1 MDGENV
7 DQQVQHQCGS
17 PFRSSCFEYGELNEH
32 VFSVHRRKYTQRL
45 QEQEEHI
52 ETLVIK
58 VNNLEK
64 QKSRLQSEVEVLI
77 IDLEKANNTARELQ
91 KRVEH
96 YERVNIELKSRL
108 DETLQVNTA
117 NNLLSSCQIIK
128 IHPGQNEI
136 SPILLVAVIF
146 NRKTMSESCKQEDQ
160 FNEKQYSQKE

>member
-1 MDGENV
+1 MLINKFNTSV
-7 DQQVQHQCGS
+7 DH
-17 PFRSSCFEYGELNEH
+17 RSGVLVLSMVNYTNMF
-32 VFSVHRRKYTQRL
+32 FSVHRRKYTQRL

-117 NNLLSSCQIIK
+117 NELLLSCQII
-128 IHPGQNEI
+128 N
-136 SPILLVAVIF
+136 SSWS
-146 NRKTMSESCKQEDQ
+146 N
-160 FNEKQYSQKE
+160 